1 MQFSLKHKLQQQQW
15 ILRYFSC
22 GKIREELVD
31 LKCELGPSF
40 LLQVVVAL
48 SSMSTKE
55 QVHHIFLEG
64 TADELFYYLI
74 KYDIQNAIAIFII
87 FPKLVKVSIKTRTYS
102 IKETTF

>member
-1 MQFSLKHKLQQQQW
+1 ME
-15 ILRYFSC
+15 
-22 GKIREELVD
+22 KIREELVD

-64 TADELFYYLI
+64 TADELFYNLIMTFKTLPYLSFF
-74 KYDIQNAIAIFII
+74 K
-87 FPKLVKVSIKTRTYS
+87 R
-102 IKETTF
+102 E